1 MEKQSNDQVIKKNN
15 DTETNL
21 CSHFLAF
28 LFRMKYINRWSL
40 MRNTETENIAE
51 HSLQVAMIAHMLATI
66 KNKYYDGNIDANNI
80 AVLAMFHDSSEI
92 ITGDMPTPIKYF
104 NPELKDAYKNVENVA
119 NQKLLSMLPKD
130 FKDTY
135 ERILFHDDS
144 EAWTLVKA
152 ADKLAAYIKCI
163 EEEKAGNKEFIKAKE
178 TISKSI
184 AQINRPEVKYFMD
197 VFMCSFSLTLDEL
210 EY

>member
-1 MEKQSNDQVIKKNN
+1 MEKQSNDQVIKK
-15 DTETNL
+15 DHGTEVNL

-51 HSLQVAMIAHMLATI
+51 HSLQVAMIAHLLATI
-66 KNKYYDGNIDANNI
+66 KNKYYDGNLDANNI

-130 FKDTY
+130 FKETY
-135 ERILFHDDS
+135 EKILFHDDS
-144 EAWTLVKA
+144 EAWAIVKA
-152 ADKLAAYIKCI
+152 ADKLASYIKCI

-178 TISKSI
+178 TIAKSI
-184 AQINRPEVKYFMD
+184 AQINRPEVKCFMD